1 MSSIFLLIILS
12 LYLALLFGVA
22 HWAEK
27 RTNSKWVNNP
37 YIYTLSL
44 AVYCTAWTY
53 YGSIGVAANSGLNY
67 LSIYIGPII
76 IIPVWMIILRKIIR
90 ISKINKISSIADF
103 ISLRYGNSRFLGAI
117 VTLICIFGILPYISL
132 QLKAIAETFHVVT
145 KTDPDSNFFNDT
157 TTYVAIA
164 LALFASY
171 YGTRYVDASEQRKGI
186 VTAVAMESV
195 LKLFFF
201 LLLGIYVTF
210 FVFDGFDDIYA
221 QASVLENFKEK
232 NTVGGISQAIN
243 WFFLCVL
250 SLFAIFLLPR
260 QFQMAVVENNR
271 ESHIKTAVWLF
282 PLYLVLFNI
291 FVYPVAWG
299 GNILFDGKTVNPD
312 TYSLLIPQFFD
323 NQTMTVLVFL
333 GGFSAAISMIVV
345 SSIGLSTMLSNNLL
359 IPYGFLGRLQSE
371 VQETNTKRI
380 VTIRK
385 VGIFSLIMLS
395 YIIYRVF
402 VLEYNLFSIGLVSFV
417 IIAQLAPAFFG
428 AILWKRGS
436 RKGAITGMIVGFLIC
451 TYTLLVP
458 YAIGI
463 TNFDNSFIT
472 KGLFGIELL
481 KPFQLVGIDYL
492 EPVQHSLFWSMLFNS
507 MAYLAISVSF
517 KGNYRERNYAEMYVD
532 IDNYITTNEST
543 FLWKGTA
550 YTSDIQKVLNRFLG
564 EDRTKRALHLFR
576 MKYNV
581 EQTEELADARLIK
594 FAENLLTGHIGTAS
608 AKILISSVVKEEKI
622 TLPEVFKILEES
634 KEHILINKKLTET
647 SKELNIITAQLKK
660 ANEDLILKDKQKDE
674 FLDTIS
680 HELRTP
686 ITAIR
691 AATEIL
697 HDDDEVPQEI
707 KKQFLSNIISESDR
721 LNRLITKILDLEKF
735 DSGSQKIYVTKNNIY
750 LTISETIKQ
759 LQQLIENKKITIDL
773 ISEKNIVKAFY
784 DEDRITQVL
793 NNLLSNAINFC
804 PNQDGAIA
812 IFIKETDRIIQVAIE
827 DNGKGIDE
835 NDFETIFEKFY
846 QSSNQNIR
854 KPVGSGLGLSICKK
868 IIEHHNGKI
877 WAENTQSAGARITFT
892 IPKYS
897 AKKREIIKL
906 EDENRDEKNINC

>member
-1 MSSIFLLIILS
+1 MSSIVLLLILAV
-12 LYLALLFGVA
+12 YLGMLFGIA

-27 RTNSKWVNNP
+27 RGNSKWTNNP

-44 AVYCTAWTY
+44 AVYCSAWTY

-67 LSIYIGPII
+67 LPIYVGPII
-76 IIPVWMIILRKIIR
+76 IIPVWIIILRKIIR

-103 ISLRYGNSRFLGAI
+103 ISLRYGNSRFLGAL

-145 KTDPDSNFFNDT
+145 KTAGDSNIFEDT

-171 YGTRYVDASEQRKGI
+171 YGTRYGDASEQRKGI

-201 LLLGIYVTF
+201 ILLGVYVTF

-221 QASVLENFKEK
+221 QASVLKNFEQK
-232 NTVGGISQAIN
+232 NTLGGIPEAIN
-243 WFFLCVL
+243 WFFLCIL

-271 ESHIKTAVWLF
+271 ENHIKTAVWLF
-282 PLYLVLFNI
+282 PLYLLLFNV

-299 GNILFDGKTVNPD
+299 GNIIFEGQSVNPD
-312 TYSLLIPQFFD
+312 TYSLLIPQFFK
-323 NQTMTVLVFL
+323 NQVVTVLVFL

-359 IPYGFLGRLQSE
+359 IPYGFLGRLQSDD
-371 VQETNTKRI
+371 QEINTKKI
-380 VTIRK
+380 VLIRK
-385 VGIFSLIMLS
+385 VGIFSLIILS

-402 VLEYNLFSIGLVSFV
+402 VLEYNLFSIGMVSFV

-428 AILWKRGS
+428 AILWRKGS
-436 RKGAITGMIVGFLIC
+436 KKGAITGMIIGFIIC
-451 TYTLLVP
+451 SYTLLIP

-463 TNFDNSFIT
+463 TNIDSSFIT
-472 KGLFGIELL
+472 DGLFGYELL
-481 KPFQLVGIDYL
+481 KPFQLFGIDYL
-492 EPVQHSLFWSMLFNS
+492 DPVPQALFWSIFFNIFS
-507 MAYLAISVSF
+507 YLAVSVSF
-517 KGNYRERNYAEMYVD
+517 TGNYSERNYAEMYVD
-532 IDNYITTNEST
+532 SDNYVASNESA
-543 FLWKGTA
+543 FIWKGSA
-550 YTSDIQKVLNRFLG
+550 YTTDIQNILNRFLG
-564 EDRTKRALHLFR
+564 EERTNRALNLFR
-576 MKYNV
+576 LKYNV
-581 EQTEELADARLIK
+581 DKSVNLADARLIK

-608 AKILISSVVKEEKI
+608 AKILISSVAKEEKVS
-622 TLPEVFKILEES
+622 LPEVLKILEES
-634 KEHILINKKLTET
+634 KETIIINKKLIET
-647 SKELNIITAQLKK
+647 SKELNFITAQLQK
-660 ANEDLILKDKQKDE
+660 ANLELILKDKQKDE

-697 HDDDEVPQEI
+697 HDDDDVPQEM
-707 KKQFLSNIISESDR
+707 KKLFLSNIISESDR

-735 DSGSQKIYVTKNNIY
+735 DSGQQKIYVTRNNIY
-750 LTISETIKQ
+750 HTISETIKQ
-759 LQQLIENKKITIDL
+759 LQQLIENKKITIDIL
-773 ISEKNIVKAFY
+773 SEKIIVKAFY

-793 NNLLSNAINFC
+793 NNLLSNAIKFC
-804 PNQDGAIA
+804 PDHDGTIA
-812 IFIKETDRIIQVAIE
+812 IFIKETATFIEVAIE

-835 NDFETIFEKFY
+835 NDFEAVFDKFY

-854 KPVGSGLGLSICKK
+854 KPVGSGLGLAICKK

-877 WAENTQSAGARITFT
+877 WVQNSKNLGARVTFT
-892 IPKYS
+892 IPKYNRE
-897 AKKREIIKL
+897 KKS
-906 EDENRDEKNINC
+906 N